1 MTDLDPRSARR
12 AEPSSAST
20 DEADT
25 SQTERGAGA
34 VFAARE
40 IGGASGHTADRV
52 LDVNALE
59 VAYGDVKVVFGVSLH
74 VDKGE
79 LVGLVGG
86 NGSGKSTILRVVSGM
101 LKARGG
107 SATYREHN
115 LNGVQP
121 HKITDMGVAHVPM
134 GRQLFGQM
142 TVEEN
147 LLMGAYLPRT
157 KARRSENL
165 QRVYDFF
172 PRLNEKRLTT
182 AASLSGGEQQMVAI
196 GRALMSE
203 PEVLLMDEPSLGLAP
218 LVVKEVMRVIGSLR
232 ELGLTVLLVEQNV
245 RQVLKVTDRTYV
257 LELGQ
262 LVKEGKSA
270 DLLGDPDIRRAYLG
284 V

>member
-1 MTDLDPRSARR
+1 MT
-12 AEPSSAST
+12 
-20 DEADT
+20 EAAPK
-25 SQTERGAGA
+25 QVGYKAG
-34 VFAARE
+34 E
-40 IGGASGHTADRV
+40 RV
-52 LDVNALE
+52 LEAKNVD
-59 VAYGDVKVVFGVSLH
+59 VAYGEVQVVFDVSLH

-86 NGSGKSTILRVVSGM
+86 NGSGKSTMLRVFSGM

-107 SATYREHN
+107 TVTYRSQN
-115 LNGVQP
+115 LNGVPP

-157 KARRSENL
+157 KANRAANL
-165 QRVYDFF
+165 QKVYDFF
-172 PRLNEKRLTT
+172 PKLVEKKAF
-182 AASLSGGEQQMVAI
+182 AAAALSGGEQQMVAI

-218 LVVKEVMRVIGSLR
+218 LVVSEVMRVIASLR

-257 LELGQ
+257 LELGK
-262 LVKEGKSA
+262 LVKEGQSA
-270 DLLGDPDIRRAYLG
+270 DLMGDPDIIKAYLG

>member
-1 MTDLDPRSARR
+1 MTDPH
-12 AEPSSAST
+12 P
-20 DEADT
+20 
-25 SQTERGAGA
+25 
-34 VFAARE
+34 AALP
-40 IGGASGHTADRV
+40 TPDRV
-52 LDVNALE
+52 LDAHGID
-59 VAYGDVKVVFGVSLH
+59 VAYGEVQVVFGVSLH
-74 VDKGE
+74 VNKGE

-86 NGSGKSTILRVVSGM
+86 NGSGKSTILRVLSGM
-101 LKARGG
+101 LRARGG
-107 SATYREHN
+107 AATYRGQN
-115 LNGVQP
+115 LNGVPP
-121 HKITDMGVAHVPM
+121 HRITDMGVAHVPM

-157 KARRSENL
+157 KANRAANL
-165 QRVYDFF
+165 EKVYAFF
-172 PRLNEKRLTT
+172 PRLTEKRLTQ
-182 AASLSGGEQQMVAI
+182 AAALSGGEQQMVAI

-218 LVVKEVMRVIGSLR
+218 LVVTEVMRVIGNLR

-262 LVKEGKSA
+262 LVKEGPSR
-270 DLLGDPDIRRAYLG
+270 DLMDDPDIIKAYLG

>member
-1 MTDLDPRSARR
+1 MSSPAPAPIPRVGYNPGERVI
-12 AEPSSAST
+12 
-20 DEADT
+20 EAQNVD
-25 SQTERGAGA
+25 
-34 VFAARE
+34 
-40 IGGASGHTADRV
+40 
-52 LDVNALE
+52 
-59 VAYGDVKVVFGVSLH
+59 VAYGEVQVVFGVSLH

-86 NGSGKSTILRVVSGM
+86 NGSGKSTMLRVLSGM
-101 LKARGG
+101 LRAKAGT
-107 SATYREHN
+107 ATYRGQN
-115 LNGVQP
+115 LNGVPP
-121 HKITDMGVAHVPM
+121 HRITDMGVAHVPM

-157 KARRSENL
+157 KANREANL
-165 QRVYDFF
+165 QKVYDFF
-172 PRLNEKRLTT
+172 PKLVEKRAFM
-182 AASLSGGEQQMVAI
+182 AAALSGGEQQMVAI

-218 LVVKEVMRVIGSLR
+218 LVVSEVMRVISSLR

-257 LELGQ
+257 LELGK
-262 LVKEGKSA
+262 LVKEGPSKE
-270 DLLGDPDIRRAYLG
+270 LMGDPDIIKAYLG

>member
-1 MTDLDPRSARR
+1 MTATTVHRPGFIPG
-12 AEPSSAST
+12 E
-20 DEADT
+20 
-25 SQTERGAGA
+25 
-34 VFAARE
+34 
-40 IGGASGHTADRV
+40 RV
-52 LDVNALE
+52 LDVRDLE
-59 VAYGDVKVVFGVSLH
+59 VAYGEVQVVFGVSLH

-101 LKARGG
+101 LRARGG
-107 SATYREHN
+107 AAEYRGQN
-115 LNGVQP
+115 LNGVPP
-121 HKITDMGVAHVPM
+121 HRITEMKVAHVPM

-157 KARRSENL
+157 KANRAANL
-165 QRVYDFF
+165 QKVYDFF
-172 PRLNEKRLTT
+172 PRLTEKRSSP
-182 AASLSGGEQQMVAI
+182 AAALSGGEQQMVAI

-218 LVVKEVMRVIGSLR
+218 LVVSEVMRVIGSLR

-245 RQVLKVTDRTYV
+245 RQVLRVTDRTYV
-257 LELGQ
+257 LELGK
-262 LVKEGKSA
+262 LVKEGQSA
-270 DLLGDPDIRRAYLG
+270 DLMGDPDIIKAYLG

>member
-1 MTDLDPRSARR
+1 MTSVRPAPVPAPVR
-12 AEPSSAST
+12 
-20 DEADT
+20 
-25 SQTERGAGA
+25 
-34 VFAARE
+34 
-40 IGGASGHTADRV
+40 DRV
-52 LDVNALE
+52 LSAEGLE
-59 VAYGDVKVVFGVSLH
+59 VAYGEVQVVFGVGLH

-86 NGSGKSTILRVVSGM
+86 NGSGKSTILRVLSGM
-101 LKARGG
+101 LRARAGT
-107 SATYREHN
+107 ATYRGHN
-115 LNGVQP
+115 LNGVPP
-121 HKITDMGVAHVPM
+121 HKITDLGVAHVPM

-157 KARRSENL
+157 KANRAANL
-165 QRVYDFF
+165 QKVYDFF
-172 PRLNEKRLTT
+172 PRLTEKRLTP
-182 AASLSGGEQQMVAI
+182 AAALSGGEQQMVAI

-218 LVVKEVMRVIGSLR
+218 LVVSEVMRVIGSLR

-257 LELGQ
+257 LELGR
-262 LVKEGKSA
+262 LVKEGPSRE
-270 DLLGDPDIRRAYLG
+270 LMGDPDIIKAYLG

>member
-1 MTDLDPRSARR
+1 MTEPTAGPGLKTGSAPVSRGTSP
-12 AEPSSAST
+12 ALSAP
-20 DEADT
+20 
-25 SQTERGAGA
+25 ERL
-34 VFAARE
+34 
-40 IGGASGHTADRV
+40 
-52 LDVNALE
+52 LDVADLE

-107 SATYREHN
+107 HARYREHD

-121 HKITDMGVAHVPM
+121 HNITDLGVAHVPM

-147 LLMGAYLPRT
+147 LLMGAYLKRT
-157 KARRSENL
+157 RARRAQNL

-172 PRLNEKRLTT
+172 PRLAEKRLAT

-245 RQVLKVTDRTYV
+245 RQVLRVTDRTYV

-262 LVKEGKSA
+262 VVKEGRSA
-270 DLLGDPDIRRAYLG
+270 DLLDDPEIRRAYLG

>member
-1 MTDLDPRSARR
+1 MDGIRVSEQEHILNVTD
-12 AEPSSAST
+12 
-20 DEADT
+20 
-25 SQTERGAGA
+25 
-34 VFAARE
+34 
-40 IGGASGHTADRV
+40 
-52 LDVNALE
+52 LE

-74 VDKGE
+74 VGKGE

-86 NGSGKSTILRVVSGM
+86 NGSGKSTILRVLSGM
-101 LKARGG
+101 LRAKGGKAM
-107 SATYREHN
+107 YREHN
-115 LNGVQP
+115 LNGVAP
-121 HKITDMGVAHVPM
+121 HKITDLGVAHVPM

-142 TVEEN
+142 TVQEN
-147 LLMGAYLPRT
+147 LLMGAYLLRT
-157 KARRSENL
+157 RERRSQNL

-172 PRLNEKRLTT
+172 PRLSEKRLAL

-262 LVKEGKSA
+262 LVKVGPSA
-270 DLLGDPDIRRAYLG
+270 ELLGDPEIRRAYLG

>member
-1 MTDLDPRSARR
+1 MTEHVLN
-12 AEPSSAST
+12 PSGQAPGGS
-20 DEADT
+20 E
-25 SQTERGAGA
+25 QGMTE
-34 VFAARE
+34 
-40 IGGASGHTADRV
+40 RV

-74 VDKGE
+74 VNKGE

-121 HKITDMGVAHVPM
+121 HKITDLGVAHVPM

-142 TVEEN
+142 SVEEN

-157 KARRSENL
+157 RGRRAENL

-172 PRLNEKRLTT
+172 PRLAEKKAAA

-262 LVKEGKSA
+262 LVKEGRSA
-270 DLLGDPDIRRAYLG
+270 DLLDDPEIRRAYLG

>member
-1 MTDLDPRSARR
+1 MTEVGMKPGTQA
-12 AEPSSAST
+12 AKTSS
-20 DEADT
+20 E
-25 SQTERGAGA
+25 
-34 VFAARE
+34 
-40 IGGASGHTADRV
+40 RV
-52 LDVNALE
+52 LDVTDLE

-74 VDKGE
+74 VNKGE

-101 LKARGG
+101 LRARGG
-107 SATYREHN
+107 SAMYRQHN
-115 LNGVQP
+115 LNGVPP
-121 HKITDMGVAHVPM
+121 HTITDLGVAHVPM

-157 KARRSENL
+157 KARRSQNL

-172 PRLNEKRLTT
+172 PRLSEKKAAM

-218 LVVKEVMRVIGSLR
+218 LVVREVMRVIGSLR

-262 LVKEGKSA
+262 LVKVGPSA
-270 DLLGDPDIRRAYLG
+270 DLLDDPAIRRAYLG